1 MPLLQARVSDWW
13 RTWWPAVLLGVLTV
27 GSYGLVLY
35 GFGVISGPIQEEEG
49 WSSGATNAAF
59 MGSYLLGA
67 AGSIVSG
74 RVLDAIG
81 PRPVLAVGLIG
92 GTGLL
97 IAASFA
103 GSVWLFIP
111 LWALGGAITIAGLF
125 YNVTM
130 PITARLYPHRQT
142 AAMTVLVTTG
152 GFSSVVFLP
161 LTGLLTDEL
170 GWRWAV
176 RILLVLAATLVIPA
190 LLTVRKLPPVP
201 ADGAASNPGA
211 GAPRVGFSNVRDAVR
226 SPEVLLMLA
235 VVAVSSFGL
244 GALLNH
250 FVPAATA
257 AGLSITAGGFL
268 TGLRGFLSI
277 PGRALIGPM
286 AGLLGLRPA
295 LGVGYAVMLLGTLA
309 LDRGRSALLDLRFR
323 DHRRARLGPDD
334 AAPGADRLR
343 HLRPPTNWHPDGP
356 ADRDRQRCA
365 RDRALCGRSA
375 LRRPRRLH
383 PGADRDRRRQLHHA
397 AAAHRPRT
405 LPSQDA
411 SHPAVT
417 LSINHCGRR
426 DGCRDGRH
434 HRWHNSGES
443 CEEIQWDA

>member
-1 MPLLQARVSDWW
+1 MPLLQARVSDWFG
-13 RTWWPAVLLGVLTV
+13 TWWPAVLLGVLTV

-35 GFGVISGPIQEEEG
+35 GFGVISGPIQEKEG

-81 PRPVLAVGLIG
+81 PRPVLAVGLVG

-211 GAPRVGFSNVRDAVR
+211 GAPRAGFSNVRDAVR

-309 LDRGRSALLDLRFR
+309 LIAAGPLFWIYVSAIIAGLVWGQTMPLQGLIASDIFGLRRIGTLMALQTAIGNVALAIGPFAAGLLYDALDDYTPVLIAIAVANFITLLLLIALARFR
-323 DHRRARLGPDD
+323 RR
-334 AAPGADRLR
+334 
-343 HLRPPTNWHPDGP
+343 TP
-356 ADRDRQRCA
+356 ATQP
-365 RDRALCGRSA
+365 L
-375 LRRPRRLH
+375 L
-383 PGADRDRRRQLHHA
+383 
-397 AAAHRPRT
+397 
-405 LPSQDA
+405 
-411 SHPAVT
+411 
-417 LSINHCGRR
+417 
-426 DGCRDGRH
+426 
-434 HRWHNSGES
+434 
-443 CEEIQWDA
+443 

>member
-176 RILLVLAATLVIPA
+176 RILLVLAAALVIPA

-211 GAPRVGFSNVRDAVR
+211 GAPRAGFSNVRDAVR

-309 LDRGRSALLDLRFR
+309 LIAAGPLFWIYVSAIIAGLVWGQTMPLQGLIASDIFGLRRIGTLMALQTAIGNVALAIGPFAAGLLYDALDDYTPVLIAIAVANFITLLLLIALARFR
-323 DHRRARLGPDD
+323 RR
-334 AAPGADRLR
+334 
-343 HLRPPTNWHPDGP
+343 TP
-356 ADRDRQRCA
+356 A
-365 RDRALCGRSA
+365 
-375 LRRPRRLH
+375 
-383 PGADRDRRRQLHHA
+383 
-397 AAAHRPRT
+397 
-405 LPSQDA
+405 SQ
-411 SHPAVT
+411 P
-417 LSINHCGRR
+417 LL
-426 DGCRDGRH
+426 
-434 HRWHNSGES
+434 
-443 CEEIQWDA
+443 

>member
-27 GSYGLVLY
+27 GAYGLVLY

-201 ADGAASNPGA
+201 ADGAASNPGS

-309 LDRGRSALLDLRFR
+309 LIAAGPLFWIYVSAIIAGLVWGQTMPLQGLIASDIFGLRRIGTLMALQTAIGNVALAIGPFAAGLLYDALDDYTPVLIAIAVANFITLLLLIALARFR
-323 DHRRARLGPDD
+323 RR
-334 AAPGADRLR
+334 
-343 HLRPPTNWHPDGP
+343 TP
-356 ADRDRQRCA
+356 A
-365 RDRALCGRSA
+365 
-375 LRRPRRLH
+375 
-383 PGADRDRRRQLHHA
+383 
-397 AAAHRPRT
+397 
-405 LPSQDA
+405 
-411 SHPAVT
+411 
-417 LSINHCGRR
+417 
-426 DGCRDGRH
+426 
-434 HRWHNSGES
+434 
-443 CEEIQWDA
+443 IQPLL